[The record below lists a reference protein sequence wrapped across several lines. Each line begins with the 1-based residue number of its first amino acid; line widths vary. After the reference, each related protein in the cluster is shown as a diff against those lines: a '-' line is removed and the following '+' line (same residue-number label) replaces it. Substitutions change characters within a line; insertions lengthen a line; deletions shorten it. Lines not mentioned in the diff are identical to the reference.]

1 MTAPSSRI
9 AISSPWFS
17 KTPVEEMAPAVAAQF
32 SCWEIVGE
40 YKHHLSISGPFL
52 KEFLASNRL
61 KLQVHAPLS
70 DINIASFSEKVR
82 EASITEVVE
91 TVKMAAG
98 LGAEM
103 VTFHPGHLSPVAHL
117 DPGRIRALTV
127 DAVKRIA
134 RAGKDGGV
142 PLAMENMPKTRMTAF
157 HGPADLLQCVEGTDV
172 GLCLDVG
179 HANTTGDLDDY
190 LAASDR
196 VRNIHIHDNN
206 GDWDD
211 HLVLGAGNLP
221 LARIVSALKP
231 VFRGRWVIESR
242 DLAEGIRSR
251 DVLGKMLE

>member
-1 MTAPSSRI
+1 LTAHSSRI

-17 KTPVEEMAPAVAAQF
+17 KTPVEEMAPAIAAEF

-52 KEFLASNRL
+52 KEFRKSHPL

-82 EASITEVVE
+82 EASITEVSEAVR
-91 TVKMAAG
+91 MAAG
-98 LGAEM
+98 FGAEM

-117 DPGRIRALTV
+117 DPGRLRDMTTE
-127 DAVKRIA
+127 AVLRIA
-134 RAGKDGGV
+134 KAGREHGV
-142 PLAMENMPKTRMTAF
+142 PLAIENMPKTRMTAF
-157 HGPADLLQCVEGTDV
+157 KGPADLLECVEGTDV

-179 HANTTGDLDDY
+179 HANTTGNIDDY
-190 LAASDR
+190 LAVADR

-206 GDWDD
+206 GGWDD

-221 LARIVSALKP
+221 LAKIVSALKP

-251 DVLGKMLE
+251 DVLEKMLE